1 MEWQEEWWFLRERLG
16 GPSSRR
22 AVRNETSKLL
32 MAHFAVEGTAQ
43 FGAMCFSNV
52 FYWIVFQLNVFRWS
66 VFQCS
71 GFWRRPRCPALPAAS
86 FPPLIAPA
94 LHQSNPIQCSAF
106 HKSNATQGFT
116 PIQPSTSH
124 QSSTFHQSNPIQ
136 SSALHQSNTAGYSI
150 TCTSLHLFS
159 HLIFLWL
166 WFAIVTSLCLIA
178 ILLFS
183 TSKVERYSPRCPP
196 ALLQHYAGY
205 PAPRWLL
212 SAQHSHGRVV

>member
-1 MEWQEEWWFLRERLG
+1 MKWQEEWWFLRERLG

-22 AVRNETSKLL
+22 AVRKETSKLL

-71 GFWRRPRCPALPAAS
+71 GFLRRPRCPALPAAS

-106 HKSNATQGFT
+106 HKSNTTQGFT
-116 PIQPSTSH
+116 PIQHSTSH
-124 QSSTFHQSNPIQ
+124 QSNPVLFTNPIQ
-136 SSALHQSNTAGYSI
+136 CFTPIQYCRLFNNLHFFAFVFTSDFSVALNCNRNVFVFNCNSFFLLPKLKDIHQGV
-150 TCTSLHLFS
+150 HQLFCN
-159 HLIFLWL
+159 IMQ
-166 WFAIVTSLCLIA
+166 AT
-178 ILLFS
+178 
-183 TSKVERYSPRCPP
+183 
-196 ALLQHYAGY
+196 
-205 PAPRWLL
+205 
-212 SAQHSHGRVV
+212 